1 MSKKKSIMLNIVTA
15 FLILF
20 INSSCN
26 LFKIQDTDFVELIG
40 FNKLAETISSD
51 GHVIE
56 NSGTM
61 APFVYRKWYGWT
73 KTQPQ
78 QRIDS
83 LYMLNSIE
91 GELIEKFAIKE
102 LISYDKQIQRSEY
115 LLSNGKYVYVE
126 CDHDLIFFVSE
137 FVDSASE
144 LKKDLKR
151 GKYIYLAEKPNN
163 W

>member
-1 MSKKKSIMLNIVTA
+1 MKRSLIFNIVTS

-20 INSSCN
+20 LSSSCD
-26 LFKIQDTDFVELIG
+26 LFKIQDTDFVSLMG
-40 FNKLAETISSD
+40 LNKLVETISPD
-51 GHVIE
+51 GHVLE
-56 NSGTM
+56 NGGMM
-61 APFVYRKWYGWT
+61 APFVYRQWYGWT

-83 LYMLNSIE
+83 LFLLKNIE
-91 GELIEKFAIKE
+91 GELIEKFAITE
-102 LISYDKQIQRSEY
+102 LISYDKRNQRSEY
-115 LLSNGKYVYVE
+115 LLSNGKYLYVE
-126 CDHDLIFFVSE
+126 CDRDAIFFVSE

-151 GKYIYLAEKPNN
+151 GKYMNIAEKPDN

>member
-1 MSKKKSIMLNIVTA
+1 MKRSLILIFAAAS
-15 FLILF
+15 LILF
-20 INSSCN
+20 LNSSCN
-26 LFKIQDTDFVELIG
+26 LFKIQDTDNADLDG
-40 FNKLAETISSD
+40 LNKLVETISSD

-56 NSGTM
+56 NDGMM
-61 APFVYRKWYGWT
+61 APFVYRQWSGWT

-83 LYMLNSIE
+83 LFLLKNID
-91 GELIEKFAIKE
+91 GGLIQKYAIKE
-102 LISYDKQIQRSEY
+102 LISYDKRIQRHEY

-126 CDHDLIFFVSE
+126 CDRDANFFVSE

-151 GKYIYLAEKPNN
+151 GKYINIAEKPDN